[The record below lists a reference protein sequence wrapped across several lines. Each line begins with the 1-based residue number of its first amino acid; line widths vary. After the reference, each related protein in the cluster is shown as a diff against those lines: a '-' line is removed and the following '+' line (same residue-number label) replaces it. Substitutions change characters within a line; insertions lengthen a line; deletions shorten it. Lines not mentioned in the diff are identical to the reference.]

1 MTRHFWRYAGLIA
14 SGSVLALVLVAFP
27 AGERAEAGH
36 DGTDVLHLDLDGGG
50 ATDNVEFGETTLTDA
65 DTNSFPTL
73 AVFDPGATRAVLGD
87 STSGIGIDGGGGY
100 AGVAGHSTNIGVIGT
115 SQAGTGV
122 LAESL
127 NGTALKV
134 TGKSEFSRSGAVS
147 IPARASKVVISG
159 VDLTSSSLVL
169 ATIQQNAS
177 GRWVRAAVPDV
188 AAGSFTILLNKA
200 ATRDTLVAWFVVN

>member
-14 SGSVLALVLVAFP
+14 SGLVVALVLVAFP
-27 AGERAEAGH
+27 AGERAQAGH
-36 DGTDVLHLDLDGGG
+36 DGTDVLHLDQDGGG

-65 DTNSFPTL
+65 GTNSFPTL
-73 AVFDPGATRAVLGD
+73 AVFDPGATRAVAGD
-87 STSGIGIDGGGGY
+87 SSSGIGIDGGGGF
-100 AGVAGHSTNIGVIGT
+100 AGVLGHSNNIGVWGA
-115 SQAGTGV
+115 SEGTGV
-122 LAESL
+122 LAQSG
-127 NGTALKV
+127 NGIALKV
-134 TGKSEFSRSGAVS
+134 MGTSEFSRSGAVS

-169 ATIQQNAS
+169 ATIQQDAS

-200 ATRDTLVAWFVVN
+200 ASRDTLVAWFVVN